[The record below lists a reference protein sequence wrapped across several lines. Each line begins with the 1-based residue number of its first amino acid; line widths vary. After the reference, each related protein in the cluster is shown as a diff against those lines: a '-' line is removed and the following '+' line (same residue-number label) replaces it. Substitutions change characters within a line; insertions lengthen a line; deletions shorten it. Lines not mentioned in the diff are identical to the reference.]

1 MHVIHWKKQAIND
14 LIKIGKHIALD
25 SPPNAEKLVALIEDK
40 VKPLAE
46 HPNMYRPGRK
56 RCTRELVAHEH
67 YIVIY
72 RALTKQVDVLRVKHT
87 SQQWP
92 NAKGD

>member
-14 LIKIGKHIALD
+14 LIKIGKRIALD
-25 SPPNAEKLVALIEDK
+25 SPVNSEKLVTLIEDK

-56 RCTRELVAHEH
+56 RGTRELVAHEN
-67 YIVIY
+67 YFVVY
-72 RALTKQVDVLRVKHT
+72 RVTPKQVEVLRVKHAA
-87 SQQWP
+87 QQWP
-92 NAKGD
+92 

>member
-14 LIKIGKHIALD
+14 LIKIGKKIALD
-25 SPPNAEKLVALIEDK
+25 SPVNSEKLVALIEDK

-56 RCTRELVAHEH
+56 RGTRELVAHEN
-67 YIVIY
+67 YIVVY
-72 RALTKQVDVLRVKHT
+72 RVAPKQVEVLRVKHAA
-87 SQQWP
+87 QQWP
-92 NAKGD
+92 